1 MTNNE
6 IIFAERMN
14 LMEKGII
21 KGTGKFFIAKDEDGN
36 EKGFEI
42 PAEIHTFKGWKEQGY
57 IVKKGEKSN
66 IKIKIWKHTIVRNK
80 SEDDSTEVE
89 EEKMFMKLSAFF
101 TPEQV
106 EKIA

>member
-6 IIFAERMN
+6 IIFVERLK
-14 LMEKGII
+14 LMEEGII
-21 KGTGKFFIAKDEDGN
+21 KGTGEFIITRDKLGN
-36 EKGFEI
+36 EKEIEI
-42 PAEIHTFKGWKEQGY
+42 PAEIHTFKGWKEYGY

-80 SEDDSTEVE
+80 SEDDSTEIE

>member
-1 MTNNE
+1 M
-6 IIFAERMN
+6 
-14 LMEKGII
+14 
-21 KGTGKFFIAKDEDGN
+21 
-36 EKGFEI
+36 
-42 PAEIHTFKGWKEQGY
+42 
-57 IVKKGEKSN
+57 KKGEKSN

-80 SEDDSTEVE
+80 SEDDSTEIE